1 MSLGAKVLRHFK
13 VHPVLNIDAR
23 NGVFA
28 TNLNFLIPISLQSDG
43 ENLLYIK
50 TRLSI

>member
-13 VHPVLNIDAR
+13 VHPDLNIDAR
-23 NGVFA
+23 DGVFA
-28 TNLNFLIPISLQSDG
+28 KNSNFLIPISLQSDG

-50 TRLSI
+50 TRLLI